1 MATPAPAQADDGFLG
16 GTFNFV
22 DGVFKRWMDYER
34 FDAET
39 DLARRAAG
47 QNLDERDRSLKQAAA
62 AAAGPSM
69 LTIGLIGFAL
79 VAVVLLVRR

>member
-1 MATPAPAQADDGFLG
+1 MAAANTPDSSDGFMG
-16 GTFNFV
+16 GGFNFI

-39 DLARRAAG
+39 DIARRAAG

-79 VAVVLLVRR
+79 VAVVLLIRR